1 MLVNLH
7 FAVALFFMS
16 VFIKVFLYFN
26 KEVLSSLTI
35 PLKDTLKKK
44 RHLLSLSYFH
54 PIISFLNKERQRL
67 A

>member
-44 RHLLSLSYFH
+44 DICSLSLIF
-54 PIISFLNKERQRL
+54 ILLFLS
-67 A
+67 

>member
-1 MLVNLH
+1 MLVNLY

-26 KEVLSSLTI
+26 KKGLSSLTI

-44 RHLLSLSYFH
+44 DICSLSLIF
-54 PIISFLNKERQRL
+54 ILLFLS
-67 A
+67 